1 MKSYH
6 ILKLK
11 VFHVKSNNIS
21 PFVEFSVYT
30 FFKLNNVR
38 ILYFLVSFAT
48 NPNSTCKIHFFSKTS
63 SCSVKEAVILF
74 LLWSALFR
82 KFSRSR
88 ILLLE
93 VALQLLT
100 QISFEKLIYFENSW
114 CFVKELVIL
123 ILHTAFQKCNA
134 LISVFFFWFAI
145 TYRYCSCFFR
155 EFWVLHQRR
164 SNTAPFVDQSV
175 YRIFKV
181 S

>member
-1 MKSYH
+1 MKHFQSVKCPDSSLFVLLCRYFNTFHMKSYH

-21 PFVEFSVYT
+21 PCVEFSVYT

-48 NPNSTCKIHFFSKTS
+48 NPNSTCKIHFFPKPLHALSK
-63 SCSVKEAVILF
+63 KAVILF

-93 VALQLLT
+93 VAL
-100 QISFEKLIYFENSW
+100 
-114 CFVKELVIL
+114 
-123 ILHTAFQKCNA
+123 
-134 LISVFFFWFAI
+134 
-145 TYRYCSCFFR
+145 
-155 EFWVLHQRR
+155 
-164 SNTAPFVDQSV
+164 
-175 YRIFKV
+175 
-181 S
+181 